1 MLKAFTIVAALA
13 LGVASC
19 AALLGFDP
27 VAAMGPDLPARLGE
41 QVLRGAGA
49 GTPASAVALYISAL
63 QRDPASPYRWTDLG
77 NALYSEGD
85 SMRAAACFTRALQL
99 GLRIPEVL
107 MRVAEFDFA
116 QSRPAEAFAAAA
128 RLVSL
133 DPSFEEPVFQMYD
146 WQQLRVSQVLEAGI
160 PEKRIAL
167 PYFEHL
173 RKAGAPTQVAAAWQ
187 WLTARSWATP
197 LLARGYVETEL
208 QSGKFE
214 AAATAASVFLK
225 PLDPGFL
232 NPSLVFNGGFEL
244 PPDGS
249 PLAWTMF
256 PFDGIAVE
264 RDTST
269 AHSGAASLHLH
280 FANAGNALFGHVLER
295 LYPRPGRWRARAFI
309 RTLDLTSGEGVR
321 LLISDSDLPDRLY
334 IQTPAVVGTR
344 DWTMVETTFAVTPA
358 THELKLQIFR
368 PKAAGSDGVIH
379 GDAWIDDISVVPE

>member
-13 LGVASC
+13 VGAISC

-27 VAAMGPDLPARLGE
+27 AAAMGPDPPAGLGG

-49 GTPASAVALYISAL
+49 GIPAPAVALYATAL
-63 QRDPASPYRWTDLG
+63 ERDPASPRRWTDLG

-85 SMRAAACFTRALQL
+85 PTGAEACFTRALQL
-99 GLRIPEVL
+99 GPRIPEVL
-107 MRVAEFDFA
+107 LRVAEFDFA
-116 QSRPAEAFAAAA
+116 QSRPTEAFAAAS

-133 DPSFEEPVFQMYD
+133 DPSFEEPGVEWD
-146 WQQLRVSQVLEAGI
+146 DGPRLPVIEVLETGI
-160 PEKRIAL
+160 PEKRIAQS
-167 PYFEHL
+167 YFEHM
-173 RKAGAPTQVAAAWQ
+173 RKAGSAAEVAAAWQ

-208 QSGKFE
+208 QTGEFE
-214 AAATAASVFLK
+214 GAVTGSSIFLK

-232 NPSLVFNGGFEL
+232 NPSLVFNGGFEV

-249 PLAWTMF
+249 PLAWTVF
-256 PFDGIAVE
+256 PFEGISVE

-280 FANAGNALFGHVLER
+280 FGNAGNALFGHVFER
-295 LYPRPGRWRARAFI
+295 LYPRPGRWRARAFV
-309 RTLDLTSGEGVR
+309 RTVDLTSSEGIR
-321 LLISDSDLPDRLY
+321 LLISDSELPARLY
-334 IQTPAVVGTR
+334 VQTPAVAGTH
-344 DWTMVETTFAVTPA
+344 DWTLVETTFAVTPA

-368 PKAAGSDGVIH
+368 PQSAGKDGAIY
-379 GDAWIDDISVVPE
+379 GDAWIDDVSVVPE